1 MQQWCHGE
9 DNARQGTNDSDIVYN
24 IPSSICKNII
34 TNDFLDAIFT
44 SLYYSSIVFFED
56 SQSAIRQTQQEI
68 QETRNLYEHTA
79 TLITSVSW
87 QDQTEARQVSEL
99 VRSSHL
105 EIQERELR
113 VQELNLRLKEESMPI
128 LLSLE
133 INRRNAMRSLT
144 TYLRE
149 AITATSDRAAGS

>member
-99 VRSSHL
+99 

>member
-1 MQQWCHGE
+1 
-9 DNARQGTNDSDIVYN
+9 
-24 IPSSICKNII
+24 
-34 TNDFLDAIFT
+34 
-44 SLYYSSIVFFED
+44 
-56 SQSAIRQTQQEI
+56 
-68 QETRNLYEHTA
+68 
-79 TLITSVSW
+79 
-87 QDQTEARQVSEL
+87 
-99 VRSSHL
+99 L